1 MTSDP
6 PSPPPHTHHHHHFR
20 TIQQEF
26 APLLEGSQERAK
38 LATKKCDG
46 HQVDLVKVNEINRE
60 LSEEIDALERTV
72 EGLEI
77 KKMRVEEARR
87 AEEEHKDGAKQQLL
101 GVKLEVRRLWE
112 QSGAQTADVGS
123 FLAQIVLNCDADEN
137 VVRMYVAGKKVGRS
151 RRRCAH
157 RMGV

>member
-1 MTSDP
+1 M
-6 PSPPPHTHHHHHFR
+6 
-20 TIQQEF
+20 
-26 APLLEGSQERAK
+26 
-38 LATKKCDG
+38 
-46 HQVDLVKVNEINRE
+46 DLVKVNEINRE

-87 AEEEHKDGAKQQLL
+87 AEEAHKDGAKQQLL

-123 FLAQIVLNCDADEN
+123 FLAQIVMNCDADED
-137 VVRMYVAGKKVGRS
+137 VVRMYVAGKKVGRC

-157 RMGV
+157 RMGVRMYPLVVVCGNGVCAQASNPATAVERCVSAHPRHAPARPRA

>member
-1 MTSDP
+1 MSNEREGAAVKALCFGIDKYDSPEWENLKNCGSDAR
-6 PSPPPHTHHHHHFR
+6 S
-20 TIQQEF
+20 F
-26 APLLEGSQERAK
+26 AKKIEGLEGQCTARVLTDSR
-38 LATKKCDG
+38 
-46 HQVDLVKVNEINRE
+46 
-60 LSEEIDALERTV
+60 
-72 EGLEI
+72 LEI